1 MATESEMDVLAAAAA
16 AAAAVPKP
24 RRSKAEA
31 LLEKVTTAR
40 LTVNSLR
47 ASVNGLEHSLRSAQR
62 RKSTAEPAIKEQ
74 WEGKV
79 SKLNT
84 ATARLSQLE
93 HDYTVAKEKADR
105 KAAVTE

>member
-1 MATESEMDVLAAAAA
+1 MDVLVAAAA

-62 RKSTAEPAIKEQ
+62 RKSTAEPDQ
-74 WEGKV
+74 G
-79 SKLNT
+79 
-84 ATARLSQLE
+84 
-93 HDYTVAKEKADR
+93 
-105 KAAVTE
+105 AVGGQGVKT

>member
-1 MATESEMDVLAAAAA
+1 MDVLVAAAA

-31 LLEKVTTAR
+31 LLEKVTTSTTAR

-79 SKLNT
+79 SKPNT